1 MNVESKKTASA
12 PLAPDGFEAGLSWPD
27 DEFWVPLNSDSMH
40 DLAGPVNQVR
50 CLASLLFKKT
60 RGRTDMETDALFTLI
75 QNSADRL
82 QELIGGL
89 DRYKKVVNSPCARRL
104 SSANLLAAG
113 AIESVRQSI
122 DQSGAS
128 VSYEPLPDVFCD
140 PALLTIALASVIENS
155 IKFRGPAVPEVR
167 ISAITR
173 EDAWIFSIADNGI
186 GIGPK
191 YRSRIFGIF
200 KRVAPESYPG
210 AGVGLAVV
218 RWIIERHGGRVWVD
232 SEPGHGAT
240 FSFSLPRE
248 EYLEAGGVT

>member
-1 MNVESKKTASA
+1 MNVESRKSA
-12 PLAPDGFEAGLSWPD
+12 CERLE

-40 DLAGPVNQVR
+40 DLAGPVGQVG

-60 RGRTDMETDALFTLI
+60 RGRLDTETDVLFTLI

-89 DRYKKVVNSPCARRL
+89 DRYNKVANSPCVRRL
-104 SSANLLAAG
+104 SSGNRLAAG
-113 AIESVRQSI
+113 AIASVRQSI
-122 DQSGAS
+122 HQSGAS
-128 VSYEPLPDVFCD
+128 ISYDALPDVFCD
-140 PALLTIALASVIENS
+140 PDLITIALASLIENS

-173 EDAWIFSIADNGI
+173 EDAWAFSISDNGI
-186 GIGPK
+186 GIAPT
-191 YRSRIFGIF
+191 YRSRIFGVF
-200 KRVAPESYPG
+200 KRVAPESHPG
-210 AGVGLAVV
+210 AGVGLAIV
-218 RWIIERHGGRVWVD
+218 RRIVERHGGLVWVD

-248 EYLEAGGVT
+248 E